1 MAGSVKGKPQPVSA
15 VEKTKKALSN
25 KPRPKVSAET
35 KKNIVM
41 DHRTGKYSQAEIA
54 KRHRV
59 SDAYVS
65 KLTVGIEKDLL
76 PVVNSQME
84 MFRTLAGLSSDEQE
98 HVYSTA
104 KAKCDVVDMVNYGM
118 AKTAAFLINKVN
130 LQASVGELVG
140 VTQGL
145 KNVRDVV
152 DPVPKQQ
159 TNIQINQTAQ
169 LEKSV
174 RDMPDEE
181 IHSRIKELQDR
192 LRIINP

>member
-1 MAGSVKGKPQPVSA
+1 MARLQSTIDKQ
-15 VEKTKKALSN
+15 KAKLQG

-35 KKNIVM
+35 KQQIVL
-41 DHRTGKYSQAEIA
+41 DHRTGKFTQAEIA
-54 KRHRV
+54 RKHRV
-59 SDAYVS
+59 SDQYVS
-65 KLTVGIEKDLL
+65 KLTQGIEKDLL
-76 PVVNSQME
+76 PIVESQMQ
-84 MFRTLAGLSSDEQE
+84 MFRTLAGLSGEEQE

-118 AKTAAFLINKVN
+118 AKTAAYLINKVN

-174 RDMPDEE
+174 RDMSDEDV
-181 IHSRIKELQDR
+181 HSRIKELQDR